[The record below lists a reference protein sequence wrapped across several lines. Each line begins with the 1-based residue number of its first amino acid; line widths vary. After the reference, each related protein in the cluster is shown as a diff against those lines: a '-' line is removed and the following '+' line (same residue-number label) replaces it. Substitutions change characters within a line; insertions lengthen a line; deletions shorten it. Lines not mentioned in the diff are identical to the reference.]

1 MYEDIGLFFNDAP
14 RHVSAGKTTEAAFV
28 SNKIRAQELGM
39 LQQKAFIKNRLI
51 KRRGKFYNPVKYW
64 NKENENESQGR
75 RCPERR
81 LPLVPLMQKH

>member
-39 LQQKAFIKNRLI
+39 LQ
-51 KRRGKFYNPVKYW
+51 
-64 NKENENESQGR
+64 
-75 RCPERR
+75 
-81 LPLVPLMQKH
+81 